1 MYTTNQKEVI
11 MKQIAHRGL
20 SSQAPENTIAS
31 FNLAAQNEHFYGIEC
46 DIYTTKDNEFV
57 VFHDEDLKRML
68 KIPSNLMDLTY
79 EELSS
84 YPIKSGSKI
93 KTYPNQN
100 IPKLTDYLDICEANQ
115 KAAIIEIK
123 KVHEMEQ
130 LSLLLEILEQ
140 YPTVEKIVISFNLSY
155 LKYMRSIS
163 EIELQYLT
171 EKVTDSLIYDLRVNH
186 IDFSINQASAK
197 PNLIAKLKKKGF
209 KIAIYTVNNKYQAR
223 RLEKLGID
231 YITSDKLL

>member
-1 MYTTNQKEVI
+1 

-31 FNLAAQNEHFYGIEC
+31 FNLAAQSEHFYGIEC
-46 DIYTTKDNEFV
+46 DVYTTKDLEFV
-57 VFHDEDLKRML
+57 VFHDEDLKRL
-68 KIPSNLMDLTY
+68 AKQQLSIMDSTY
-79 EELSS
+79 EELST
-84 YPIKSGSKI
+84 YPIKSGTKI
-93 KTYPNQN
+93 KSYPNQT
-100 IPKLTDYLDICEANQ
+100 IPKLTDFLDICETYE
-115 KAAIIEIK
+115 KAAIIELK

-130 LSLLLEILEQ
+130 LTQLLDILDQ
-140 YPTVEKIVISFNLSY
+140 YPTVKKIIISFNLSY

-163 EIELQYLT
+163 DIELQFLT

-197 PNLIAKLKKKGF
+197 PTLIAKLKKKGF

-223 RLEKLGID
+223 RLAKLGID
-231 YITSDKLL
+231 YITTDKIL